1 MSHCPFSYK
10 FHLDV
15 VHLEHTDNVQP
26 YTVFH
31 LFLSHYH
38 NLSNFKKKKKN
49 LMITW
54 KSSLT
59 DILYYFYLSGFLPEY
74 YFTLY
79 LYLRGKV

>member
-38 NLSNFKKKKKN
+38 NLSNFKKKKKKN
-49 LMITW
+49 LMIT
-54 KSSLT
+54 
-59 DILYYFYLSGFLPEY
+59 
-74 YFTLY
+74 
-79 LYLRGKV
+79 

>member
-38 NLSNFKKKKKN
+38 NLSNFKKKNKKSN
-49 LMITW
+49 
-54 KSSLT
+54 
-59 DILYYFYLSGFLPEY
+59 DYLKEQFDRHPLLLLSEWI
-74 YFTLY
+74 FT
-79 LYLRGKV
+79 

>member
-38 NLSNFKKKKKN
+38 NLSNFKKKKK
-49 LMITW
+49 
-54 KSSLT
+54 KSNDYLKEQF
-59 DILYYFYLSGFLPEY
+59 DRHPYYFYLSGFLPEY

>member
-49 LMITW
+49 LMIT
-54 KSSLT
+54 
-59 DILYYFYLSGFLPEY
+59 
-74 YFTLY
+74 
-79 LYLRGKV
+79 